1 MSRFIQLFHIIAV
14 GSLFLYIGIV
24 QTEIPRLLFTI
35 LLGLGVVSIFYH
47 IYKAILH
54 LQTKKTVWINLLHI
68 LIIGP
73 LMAYIGYY
81 GAETERK
88 YFEIMLMLGFAV
100 IGYHG
105 YYFLVNILQ

>member
-14 GSLFLYIGIV
+14 GSLFLYVGIV
-24 QTEIPRLLFTI
+24 QTEMPSLLFTI
-35 LLGLGVVSIFYH
+35 LLGLGVLIVFYH
-47 IYKAILH
+47 IYKAILR
-54 LQTKKTVWINLLHI
+54 LQTNKSYWINLLHI

-88 YFEIMLMLGFAV
+88 YFEIMLMFGFAV

-105 YYFLVNILQ
+105 YYLLVNILQ

>member
-1 MSRFIQLFHIIAV
+1 MSLFIELFHIIAV
-14 GSLFLYIGIV
+14 GSLFLYVGIA
-24 QTEIPRLLFTI
+24 QTEMPRILFTI
-35 LLGLGVVSIFYH
+35 LLGLGVLIPIYH
-47 IYKAILH
+47 AYKAYLR
-54 LQTKKTVWINLLHI
+54 LQMKKPIWINILHI

-88 YFEIMLMLGFAV
+88 YFEIMLMFGFAV

-105 YYFLVNILQ
+105 YYLLRNLLQ